1 MYHLVTMVVGCIVQ
15 PNTELPKFP
24 HLE

>member
-1 MYHLVTMVVGCIVQ
+1 MVVGCIVQ
-15 PNTELPKFP
+15 RNTELPKFP